1 MTDLFNP
8 LFGYDS
14 IQDALDGCTYTCQ
27 TEALARMIAGEN
39 VFLSGAAGS
48 GKTTVINTFIEQ
60 VQEHRAVA
68 VTASTGI
75 AAVLIGGRTI
85 HSWAGLGIDTAP
97 FNPKDISR
105 FMYFRG
111 DMIRNTDTLII
122 DEISMLPAHLFTKL
136 DAEFK
141 FFRGNNEPFGGMQII
156 ASGDFQQLP
165 PVDRDEDVD
174 NRFCILTDAWKNAD
188 FSYCY
193 LDHLYRST
201 DTKLS
206 TILDEISR
214 GEVSEESKNIL
225 LSKRG
230 NPPKGPY
237 IQLFTTNR
245 NVDRYN
251 AKKLEKNPAEEKV
264 FFSRGEGSGKKI
276 SQLMKQQRIPGEVTL
291 KAGATV
297 MLTANLNDDGVVN
310 GSIGEV
316 VGFTKDKFT
325 QKEFVVVDFEGQFV
339 SVGQYRYDLKENVR
353 DEKTGKKREINVA
366 TVYQI
371 PLKLGY
377 AITVH
382 KSQGQTFNSVVCDL
396 SQCFTPGLGYVALS
410 RVRSIDDLT
419 LTGFSDS
426 ALEVSDEAREIS
438 AQAKKKAKEGREEF
452 KTNIGRY
459 MRDLHL

>member
-1 MTDLFNP
+1 MIDP
-8 LFGYDS
+8 LFGYDF
-14 IQDALDGCTYTCQ
+14 INDAFDGCTYTCQ

-48 GKTTVINTFIEQ
+48 GKTTVINTFIKR
-60 VQEHRAVA
+60 VKEHRAVA

-75 AAVLIGGRTI
+75 AAVLIGGKTI
-85 HSWAGLGIDTAP
+85 HSWAGLGIDTTP
-97 FNPKDISR
+97 FNPKDISQ
-105 FMYFRG
+105 FMYARSN
-111 DMIRNTDTLII
+111 MIRNTDTLII

-141 FFRGNNEPFGGMQII
+141 FFRGNNAPFGGMQII

-174 NRFCILTDAWKNAD
+174 NRFCILTDAWKDAD

-206 TILDEISR
+206 AILDEIAS

-225 LSKRG
+225 LSRRG
-230 NPPKGPY
+230 NPPKGPH

-251 AKKLEKNPAEEKV
+251 EKELEKNPAKEKV
-264 FFSRGEGSGKKI
+264 FSSHSQGSGKKI
-276 SQLMKQQRIPGEVTL
+276 SQLMKQQRIPGKVTL
-291 KAGATV
+291 KVGATV

-325 QKEFVVVDFEGQFV
+325 GKKFVVVDFEGQSV
-339 SVGQYRYDLKENVR
+339 SIGQYRYDLKETVR
-353 DEKTGKKREINVA
+353 DKNGKKREVNVA

-382 KSQGQTFNSVVCDL
+382 KSQGKTFNSVVCDL

-438 AQAKKKAKEGREEF
+438 AQAKRKAKKGREEF
-452 KTNIGRY
+452 MKNIGRY
-459 MRDLHL
+459 IKDLYP